1 MNSLTP
7 SADAARE
14 KGIVYRQIDISRK
27 TRLVLWFMKLFMRRM
42 LKFMVRSKLE
52 RMAKIQMR
60 VAAQK
65 VDLGDT
71 PLDYRVV
78 GRVPGHVI
86 GNFAPGQR
94 PVILWLHGGA
104 FILPAAPSA
113 HVKTV
118 ARLAEKIGADAFLPD
133 YRLAPANP
141 FPGGLDD
148 CERSY
153 QALLDMGYSPGQ
165 IVMGGDSAGG
175 NLCLALLHRLYRKGM
190 PMPAGVVPV
199 SPATEMTGMHT
210 PPSRYLIADRD
221 ALLPGAS
228 LAVISEFYNAGH
240 DASDPELSPMYMD
253 CDPSMP
259 PLFFTVSDNEILLD
273 DSVQLAK
280 RMIEAGMDVSCQVWP
295 TLPHAFPLFSGAFE
309 EARPA
314 VDDIA
319 WFMSEQLNRGV
330 TASESAEQ
338 LKAAAS

>member
-1 MNSLTP
+1 MNIHPP

-14 KGIVYRQIDISRK
+14 KGIVYREIEISRK
-27 TRLVLWFMKLFMRRM
+27 TRLTLWFMKLFMRRM

-52 RMAKIQMR
+52 RMAKTQMM
-60 VAAQK
+60 VAKQK

-78 GRVPGHVI
+78 GVTPGHVI
-86 GNFAPGQR
+86 GTLEPGVR
-94 PVILWLHGGA
+94 PVIFWLHGGA

-113 HVKTV
+113 HIKTI
-118 ARLAEKIGADAFLPD
+118 ARIAEKVGADAFVPD

-141 FPGGLDD
+141 FPAGLDD

-153 QALLDMGYSPGQ
+153 MTLLDMGYKPDQ

-175 NLCLALLHRLYRKGM
+175 NLCLALLHRMKRKNI

-199 SPATEMTGMHT
+199 SPVTEMSAMHS
-210 PPSRYLIADRD
+210 PPSRYKLAERD
-221 ALLPGAS
+221 ALLPGPA

-240 DASDPELSPMYMD
+240 DSSDPELSPMYMD
-253 CDPSMP
+253 CDPNMP

-273 DSVQLAK
+273 DSVQLAR

-319 WFMSEQLNRGV
+319 WFMSEQLSRGV
-330 TASESAEQ
+330 AANE
-338 LKAAAS
+338 AAAA